1 MVRGAAGQENM
12 RPFSGAIL
20 GSLWMLSSCIFYACS
35 ASLVREIG
43 DTYTPY
49 QLTMIRSLI
58 AVAVL
63 APFYLREGGSLM
75 FIPKRFFMHL
85 LTGVFTYL
93 GIVFWFFA
101 TASMP
106 IADFFALQFVTPLLT
121 MAFAIIFLREQSD
134 VRSWL
139 AALIGFSG
147 VLVILRP
154 GIIEVSFA
162 AVAALISALFYA
174 SDNTVIKSLSRNVS
188 PTMIVY
194 YAHLL
199 MIPISLPMAYTTWKT
214 PDAYD
219 FTVIVAICLCLT
231 IAYLSVTKAIALTVA
246 RVVQPVN
253 FMRMPIAAIFGWV
266 LFNEFPD
273 IWTWIGAVIIF
284 GATTYAVRRG
294 ARTAKGYKNS

>member
-1 MVRGAAGQENM
+1 MKPISNPV
-12 RPFSGAIL
+12 L
-20 GSLWMLSSCIFYACS
+20 GSLWMLSSCVFYACS
-35 ASLVREIG
+35 ASLVREVG

-49 QLTMIRSLI
+49 QMTMIRSFV

-63 APFYLREGGSLM
+63 APVYIREGGILV
-75 FIPKRFFMHL
+75 FIPKRFFMHF

-134 VRSWL
+134 LRSWV
-139 AALIGFSG
+139 AALVGFCG

-162 AVAALISALFYA
+162 AIAALISALFYA

-188 PTMIVY
+188 ATMIVY

-199 MIPISLPMAYTTWKT
+199 MIPISLPMAVLTWKQPT
-214 PDAYD
+214 LYD
-219 FTVIVAICLCLT
+219 FGIIVAICLCLT
-231 IAYLSVTKAIALTVA
+231 MAYLSVTKAIALTVA

-253 FMRMPIAAIFGWV
+253 FMRMPIAAVFGWV
-266 LFNEFPD
+266 LFSEFPD
-273 IWTWIGAVIIF
+273 LWTWIGAVVIF
-284 GATTYAVRRG
+284 CATTYAVRRG
-294 ARTAKGYKNS
+294 ASSERTGDT